1 LSEGRDA
8 VEDIGS
14 IQVLLAGQHA
24 LLRQAIHSALE
35 NEPGM
40 HVVGETRMGVHA
52 VTEAARVAPD
62 VAVLEIDRRSP
73 DGMYAIT
80 ALRRQ
85 IPDCRVLLLT
95 DGEDP
100 ETLIDALDAGAQGYV
115 SKESAL
121 ADLVAALRAVVRGEV
136 VIPPKMVTGIITT
149 LIQRRKERNEGAT
162 RVSRLT
168 AREQEVLRLLSR
180 GADNVAIGRALVI
193 SPQTART
200 HIQNILGKL
209 GAHSRLEAVAIARAS
224 GIFDEAAMTKYLD
237 HADQDELVIVE
248 RV

>member
-1 LSEGRDA
+1 VD
-8 VEDIGS
+8 DIGP
-14 IQVLLAGQHA
+14 IRVLLAGQHA

-40 HVVGETRMGVHA
+40 HVVGETRAGIHA
-52 VTEAARVAPD
+52 VADAARVTPH
-62 VAVLEIDRRSP
+62 VVVLELDRRTP
-73 DGMYAIT
+73 DGTYVIT
-80 ALRRQ
+80 ALRREM
-85 IPDCRVLLLT
+85 PDCRILLLM

-100 ETLIDALDAGAQGYV
+100 ETLIEALEAGAQGYV
-115 SKESAL
+115 SKESPL
-121 ADLVAALRAVVRGEV
+121 AELVGALRAVVRGEV
-136 VIPPKMVTGIITT
+136 VIPQRMVTGIITS

-162 RVSRLT
+162 RVARLT

-224 GIFDEAAMTKYLD
+224 GVFDDSSVRYLD
-237 HADQDELVIVE
+237 ERERDELVVVE
-248 RV
+248 HV